1 MKTVKF
7 FVFFGSITGIL
18 LGIYLILNLGL
29 EILIGLTY
37 IPLPYYILY
46 GVGSLI
52 TIFAAIFASKKF
64 NVKLIGIWGIA
75 TAVLA
80 IIVSCFYNWNA
91 LSKLFLKVLPVEAI
105 VGFLFCFVIVIFS
118 GFLSKVLFSKEGK
131 NNSNNFPT

>member
-37 IPLPYYILY
+37 IPLPYYIIY

-52 TIFAAIFASKKF
+52 SILAAIFVAKKF
-64 NVKLIGIWGIA
+64 SGKLIGIWGIA
-75 TAVLA
+75 TAVIA
-80 IIVSCFYNWNA
+80 IVSSCFYNWNA
-91 LSKLFLKVLPVEAI
+91 LSKLFLKVLPLEAI

-118 GFLSKVLFSKEGK
+118 GFLSKVLFSKDGK
-131 NNSNNFPT
+131 NNSKNSPT